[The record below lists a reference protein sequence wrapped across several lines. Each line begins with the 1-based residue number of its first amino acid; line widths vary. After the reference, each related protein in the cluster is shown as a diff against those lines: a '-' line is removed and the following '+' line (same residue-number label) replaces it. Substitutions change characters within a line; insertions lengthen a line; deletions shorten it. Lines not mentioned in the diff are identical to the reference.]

1 MPTEERVILVDAED
15 APIGTAGKLEAHERG
30 ALHRAFSVFVLNDA
44 GEILLQ
50 RRAAMKYHGGGLWSN
65 SCCGHPRPGEA
76 TAAAARRRLWEE
88 MSIDCPLDPVF
99 SFTYR
104 AEMPGGLTEHE
115 IDHVFVGRASLDP
128 EPDPAEVEAW
138 RWASPDQILAQLAE
152 DPALYTPWFAEA
164 LRGLLASANAGPA
177 DRDLTT
183 LDD

>member
-1 MPTEERVILVDAED
+1 
-15 APIGTAGKLEAHERG
+15 
-30 ALHRAFSVFVLNDA
+30 
-44 GEILLQ
+44 
-50 RRAAMKYHGGGLWSN
+50 
-65 SCCGHPRPGEA
+65 
-76 TAAAARRRLWEE
+76 

-138 RWASPDQILAQLAE
+138 RWASPDEILAQLAE

-177 DRDLTT
+177 DRDLTN